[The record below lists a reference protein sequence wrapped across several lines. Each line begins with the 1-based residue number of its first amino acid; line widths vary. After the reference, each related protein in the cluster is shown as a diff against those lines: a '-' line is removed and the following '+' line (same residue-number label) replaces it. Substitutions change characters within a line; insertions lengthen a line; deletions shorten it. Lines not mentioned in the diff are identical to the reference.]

1 MRLTM
6 NTVCCTW
13 LRRLG
18 LLSVTPVIV
27 GLAASELSAQSVAGS
42 DPHPELHLFA
52 AADFGLDPGAVTFTK
67 DIAPILQRS
76 CQSCHREAGVAP
88 MALTTY
94 QDVRRYATRIK
105 DRTAIRDR
113 MGAMPPWYVEKD
125 IGVQRF
131 KDDPSLSDEEL
142 AKIQAWVDN
151 GAPQGNPSDMPPPL
165 EFPNHVGWQLG
176 EPDLV
181 VSSPVV
187 TLPAIGPDRWTNLG
201 LVPTGATE
209 NRYVRSVEV
218 REINDVD
225 TESASGTVGGRYV
238 FHHMTYS
245 SVVVAQDG
253 AAPVDLLA
261 EGSTFWPVHEVG
273 RNADVF
279 SDGSGRLLR
288 ANSSL
293 SLRAAHLHSNGV
305 ETTGHLE
312 FGFRYFP
319 KGYEPEF
326 RAGIVGIGN
335 TTDIDVMPNKAGQEF
350 HHSVVLTEHTR
361 VISFEPHL
369 HAPGTRMCIEAIWG
383 RNQFTLNC
391 AGYDHNWVKQYVYEE
406 DAAPLLP
413 KGTILHII
421 GFLDTSEANPNVA
434 DHRNWA
440 GGGRR
445 SVANMFIDLGQHAQL
460 TEEQFQ
466 AELAARRAKM
476 KSRNEYDVGCFLCW
490 AEIPAMGMKT
500 EQEQGGGG

>member
-1 MRLTM
+1 MVR
-6 NTVCCTW
+6 
-13 LRRLG
+13 G
-18 LLSVTPVIV
+18 E
-27 GLAASELSAQSVAGS
+27 G
-42 DPHPELHLFA
+42 
-52 AADFGLDPGAVTFTK
+52 
-67 DIAPILQRS
+67 
-76 CQSCHREAGVAP
+76 HRGPA
-88 MALTTY
+88 
-94 QDVRRYATRIK
+94 
-105 DRTAIRDR
+105 
-113 MGAMPPWYVEKD
+113 
-125 IGVQRF
+125 RF

-187 TLPAIGPDRWTNLG
+187 TLPAIGPDRWTNFG

-335 TTDIDVMPNKAGQEF
+335 TTDVDVMPNKAGQEF
-350 HHSVVLTEHTR
+350 HHSVVLTEGEFKR
-361 VISFEPHL
+361 SSQHL
-369 HAPGTRMCIEAIWG
+369 RKEEELRWRQASADGRIELCVRRWVHPVVPRWG
-383 RNQFTLNC
+383 
-391 AGYDHNWVKQYVYEE
+391 AGSIGRGFGKKLLEGCRARSRRWQP
-406 DAAPLLP
+406 ACLPLLERA
-413 KGTILHII
+413 
-421 GFLDTSEANPNVA
+421 GFANVVACHLSVFVLCRGATYRSSSEKRLRFFKPAVVA
-434 DHRNWA
+434 YVRSPGSCAAHR
-440 GGGRR
+440 RR
-445 SVANMFIDLGQHAQL
+445 SRENCGGTQQREVETSSIEPRPPNGMPIGERSVRKLPNSLRTAN
-460 TEEQFQ
+460 
-466 AELAARRAKM
+466 
-476 KSRNEYDVGCFLCW
+476 
-490 AEIPAMGMKT
+490 
-500 EQEQGGGG
+500 